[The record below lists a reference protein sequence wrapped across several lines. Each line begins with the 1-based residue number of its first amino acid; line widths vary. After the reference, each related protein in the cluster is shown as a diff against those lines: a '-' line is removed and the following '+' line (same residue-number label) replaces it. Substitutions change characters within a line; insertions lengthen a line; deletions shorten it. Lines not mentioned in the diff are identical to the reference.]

1 MKKTV
6 RLTENDLTR
15 LVKQVM
21 KENNGTIKVLSK
33 YDSSNYRIVEKHY
46 FTRNIDSFAFKG
58 YSREVDKIFLNM
70 TPSLNVR
77 FVKYIYK
84 YFRLRLVIKKKYLS
98 KSRYHS
104 SFKYFFIAL
113 STDDNLHRR
122 FSKRKSKPI

>member
-1 MKKTV
+1 
-6 RLTENDLTR
+6 
-15 LVKQVM
+15 
-21 KENNGTIKVLSK
+21 
-33 YDSSNYRIVEKHY
+33 
-46 FTRNIDSFAFKG
+46 
-58 YSREVDKIFLNM
+58 M

-113 STDDNLHRR
+113 STDDNLHHREDFQKEKVNLYNLKNR
-122 FSKRKSKPI
+122 VVIITQNLNAKEL